1 MGPDLVLYF
10 PQVTATNRFHNSTN
24 PLSPTVHWEA
34 FTDAIRRD
42 GLSAIVHLRQIRDAA
57 SAKLLSVTCNLRAI
71 SSLNL
76 STV

>member
-10 PQVTATNRFHNSTN
+10 PQVSATNRLHNFTN

-34 FTDAIRRD
+34 FTEAIRRD
-42 GLSAIVHLRQIRDAA
+42 GLGAIVHLQQIRDVA
-57 SAKLLSVTCNLRAI
+57 SAKLLSVTCNLRAM